1 MQRLQNNGRLENL
14 ICRCLATRWRPLAAR
29 WRRVA
34 TLGKPDQAM
43 SLGGTRIL
51 EGQSQLYK
59 KKRNFFL
66 ALRRVVKSFQECKK
80 TIPDKILHRYDD
92 PKILS
97 TFNFSSKKNILK
109 TQNIFLGILNE
120 ILLELKQDFIEDFIE
135 NPLEIH

>member
-1 MQRLQNNGRLENL
+1 
-14 ICRCLATRWRPLAAR
+14 
-29 WRRVA
+29 
-34 TLGKPDQAM
+34 M

-92 PKILS
+92 PNFFA
-97 TFNFSSKKNILK
+97 TFIFSSKKNILK